1 LRALIFPSTDK
12 RGNGKSDGSLF
23 RELCATLRRTTI
35 ENRSKNMK
43 RPLPPSHF
51 AFTLII
57 LLCATG
63 IALGQGTAS
72 RVTGVVTDQS
82 GALVAGATVTLINEG
97 TNTPLTQQTSSSG
110 TYVFDSVQP
119 GTYTVSVEMQGF
131 KKFVSTNNQVTV
143 NLPATVDVALEVG
156 DIANVVT
163 VQATAELVQTSTSG
177 NIGST
182 IEQKT
187 LEALPIVGTRG
198 RNPLDLLNFQPGVV
212 FGGNTGGA
220 VNVNGSRDRAFNFT
234 LDGID
239 INESTAGGSN
249 FTPLRPNPDS
259 VQEFQ
264 IVTSN
269 FTAELGRSSGAQ
281 VTLVTRSGTNQFH
294 GNLFEYYRSPR
305 FDAKSYPITI
315 AGLPKEQFVQH
326 IYGGSLGG
334 PLFNPGFGEGTKAGW
349 LRDKAFFF
357 TNLQFLRAYDT
368 ALVTRT
374 VYTQAARQG
383 IFRYVLQGQNA
394 PSGTSTGTPSVDA
407 SGNSVF
413 APCPNPLPNPLP
425 SSLRCIQTY
434 NIAANPTGVGL
445 DPTLG
450 AIINA
455 MPLPNNFTTGDG
467 LNTAGFNFASPQH
480 EKQYDF
486 VTKLDFNLRSNSF
499 LYLRYAQGSQSS
511 FGDSANG
518 GRPIFPGTPNFV
530 DTSRTP
536 KNLAVNWRW
545 SPTPTV
551 TNEAIFGISKFFFN
565 FATPNPD
572 PSLPFAFLNPATP
585 NTNFSYNARGV
596 RTLQYIDNLT
606 FVRGAHTLKGG
617 INFRFNRHTDDRS
630 GVAGTAIEPVVVLGN
645 AGGFAGFGLPSSGAT
660 SINATDLT
668 RLQNTVADLL
678 GRVNTVSQAFV
689 SDPSNPSAF
698 APAGTRWL
706 NQATYPELDFYF
718 QDNWR
723 VRSNLVFDIGLRWE
737 AKLHPSV
744 DGRPI
749 LVPNQPVKLGAAPS
763 NTLRWVEGDVF
774 KSANVL
780 LPSVGFAWDP
790 FNSGKTSIR
799 GNYRIASDR
808 IATFLFGSSIFQS
821 APGNTTGPT
830 NSAFGQAGGLFRNVG
845 PVIASL
851 VPPTTPENL
860 RQPGPIGSGSISV
873 IDPDLQFPQV
883 HEWSLSFQREISN
896 NVIEVNYIGK
906 HAVHLLG
913 GYNVN
918 QVNVFASVPGINQ
931 TFLEAFNLIRQD
943 IRANGANTI
952 TYNSPLINF
961 LFTGNAANNAGT
973 ATFRTVATTNSINL
987 GNAASAALAV
997 SQRLCQTADV
1007 TNGICTTAGAQLISR
1022 TSGNPFLFQPYPQF
1036 TGGLNVFDS
1045 NDYSNYHGLQLIL
1058 KRRINAGLGFQFGYT
1073 LSKSKDNRSWDPS
1086 LSTVSTG
1093 SVQAASSTP
1102 FDLRDRS
1109 LNYAWSD
1116 FDRRHVFQGTYT
1128 YELPVGRG
1136 RMFASGMPKILDFV
1150 IGGWQTSGT
1159 VVWASGRPFTVY
1171 SGLNTISNVVQSTA
1185 DCNGCNRHQGD
1196 LVIESGRNFWFD
1208 AADRALFSAPA
1219 PGSIGNTGRN
1229 FFIAPRYF
1237 QWDASLS
1244 KKFAITERVA
1254 FDLRVDARNVLNNP
1268 SFDNPTAVIN
1278 SAIFGRINDSVTNN
1292 ARRIQFSGKLS
1303 F

>member
-1 LRALIFPSTDK
+1 
-12 RGNGKSDGSLF
+12 
-23 RELCATLRRTTI
+23 
-35 ENRSKNMK
+35 MK
-43 RPLPPSHF
+43 RTLPLQV
-51 AFTLII
+51 ALTLIA
-57 LLCATG
+57 LLLTAG
-63 IALGQGTAS
+63 IALGQGTTS

-82 GALVAGATVTLINEG
+82 GALVSGATVTLINEG

-119 GTYTVSVEMQGF
+119 GIYTVSVEMQGF

-143 NLPATVDVALEVG
+143 NQPATVDVALEVG
-156 DIANVVT
+156 DIANVVN
-163 VQATAELVQTSTSG
+163 VQATAELVQTSSSG

-259 VQEFQ
+259 IQEFQ
-264 IVTSN
+264 VVTSN

-281 VTLVTRSGTNQFH
+281 VTFVTRSGTNNFH
-294 GNLFEYYRSPR
+294 GSLFEYYRTPR

-326 IYGGSLGG
+326 IFGGSIGG
-334 PLFNPGFGEGTKAGW
+334 PLFNPGFGEGTKTGW

-357 TNLQFLRAYDT
+357 TNLQLLREYDT

-383 IFRYVLQGQNA
+383 LFRYVVGRANA
-394 PSGTSTGTPSVDA
+394 PSGAANGTAAVDA
-407 SGNSVF
+407 SGNAILPACIGSPPSN
-413 APCPNPLPNPLP
+413 APCIA
-425 SSLRCIQTY
+425 SY
-434 NIAANPTGVGL
+434 NIANNPTGIGL
-445 DPTLG
+445 DPTLAG
-450 AIINA
+450 IINS
-455 MPLPNNFTTGDG
+455 MPLANNFTTGDG

-486 VTKLDFNLRSNSF
+486 VTKLDFNLRQNSQ
-499 LYLRYAQGSQSS
+499 LYVRYAQGSQTSL
-511 FGDSANG
+511 GDSGNG
-518 GRPIFPGTPNFV
+518 GRPIFPNSPNFV
-530 DTSRTP
+530 DTARTP

-545 SPTPTV
+545 SPTPTM
-551 TNEAIFGISKFFFN
+551 TNESIFGISKFFFS
-565 FATPNPD
+565 FATPQPD
-572 PSLPFAFLNPATP
+572 PNLPFAFLNPATP

-596 RTLQYIDNLT
+596 RTLQMIDNLT
-606 FVRGAHTLKGG
+606 FIRGPHTLKGG
-617 INFRFNRHTDDRS
+617 INFRFNRHKDDRS
-630 GVAGTAIEPVVVLGN
+630 NVAGTAIEPVVTFSGSSLT
-645 AGGFAGFGLPSSGAT
+645 GFNLPASGST
-660 SINATDLT
+660 SINANDLT
-668 RLQNTVADLL
+668 RLQNTIADLL
-678 GRVNTVSQAFV
+678 GRVGNVSQAFV
-689 SDPSNPSAF
+689 TDPNNPSTF

-706 NQATYPELDFYF
+706 NIANYTELDFYF

-723 VRSNLVFDIGLRWE
+723 ARPNLTFDLGLRLE
-737 AKLHPSV
+737 TKLNPSV

-763 NTLRWVEGDVF
+763 STLQWVEGDLF
-774 KSANVL
+774 KNANVL
-780 LPSVGFAWDP
+780 MPSVGFAWDP
-790 FNSGKTSIR
+790 FKSGKTSVR

-821 APGNTTGPT
+821 TPGNNTSASNPT
-830 NSAFGQAGGLFRNVG
+830 FGQAGGLYRNLG
-845 PVIASL
+845 PIIAGL
-851 VPPTTPENL
+851 TPPSTPSAL
-860 RQPGPIGSGSISV
+860 RQPIAFSTNSTSV

-883 HEWSLSFQREISN
+883 HEWSLSFQREIQN

-918 QVNVFASVPGINQ
+918 QANIFASVAGVPESN
-931 TFLEAFNLIRQD
+931 FLDAFNR
-943 IRANGANTI
+943 IRANSS
-952 TYNSPLINF
+952 YNSPLIN
-961 LFTGNAANNAGT
+961 LIMTGNAANNGGT
-973 ATFRTVATTNSINL
+973 ARFRALNTTQITQGSV
-987 GNAASAALAV
+987 GAAALTT
-997 SQRLCQTADV
+997 SQRTCQAAEV
-1007 TNGICTTAGAQLISR
+1007 TAGVCTNAQLNQR
-1022 TSGNPFLFQPYPQF
+1022 LLNLSGFPFLLQPYPQF

-1045 NDYSNYHGLQLIL
+1045 SDYSNYHGLQLVL
-1058 KRRINAGLGFQFGYT
+1058 RRRISAGLGFQFGYT

-1093 SVQAASSTP
+1093 SVQSASSTP

-1109 LNYAWSD
+1109 LNYTYSD

-1128 YELPVGRG
+1128 YELPVGKG
-1136 RMFASGMPKILDFV
+1136 RMFASGMPKILDFI

-1159 VVWASGRPFTVY
+1159 VIWASGRPFTVY
-1171 SGLNTISNVVQSTA
+1171 SGINSLSSVVQSTA
-1185 DCNGCNRHQGD
+1185 DCNGCSRTQGS
-1196 LVIESGRNFWFD
+1196 LVLESGRNFWFD

-1229 FFIAPRYF
+1229 FFLAPHYF

-1244 KKFAITERVA
+1244 KKFAITEKVA

-1268 SFDNPTAVIN
+1268 SFDNPTAVITN
-1278 SAIFGRINDSVTNN
+1278 ALFGRINDSVTNN

>member
-1 LRALIFPSTDK
+1 
-12 RGNGKSDGSLF
+12 
-23 RELCATLRRTTI
+23 
-35 ENRSKNMK
+35 MK
-43 RPLPPSHF
+43 RTLSSHF
-51 AFTLII
+51 ALTLIT
-57 LLCATG
+57 LLLTAG
-63 IALGQGTAS
+63 IALGQGTTS

-97 TNTPLTQQTSSSG
+97 TNNPLTQQTSSSG

-119 GTYTVSVEMQGF
+119 GIYTVSVEMQGF

-143 NLPATVDVALEVG
+143 NQPATVDVALEVG

-177 NIGST
+177 NLGST

-264 IVTSN
+264 VVTSN

-281 VTLVTRSGTNQFH
+281 VTLVTRSGTNEFH
-294 GNLFEYYRSPR
+294 GNLFEYYRTPR
-305 FDAKSYPITI
+305 FDAKSYPVTI
-315 AGLPKEQFVQH
+315 AGVAKDQFVQH
-326 IYGGSLGG
+326 IFGGSIGG

-349 LRDKAFFF
+349 LKDKAFFF
-357 TNLQFLRAYDT
+357 TNLQLLRAYDT
-368 ALVTRT
+368 ALVSRT

-383 IFRYVLQGQNA
+383 LFRYVVGRANSPAGTGTASVNAGGAPTLPACIGSPATNA
-394 PSGTSTGTPSVDA
+394 P
-407 SGNSVF
+407 
-413 APCPNPLPNPLP
+413 
-425 SSLRCIQTY
+425 CIATY
-434 NIAANPTGVGL
+434 NIATNPAGITL
-445 DPTLG
+445 DPTLTG
-450 AIINA
+450 VLNS
-455 MPLPNNFTTGDG
+455 MPLPNNFSGATGCTPDG
-467 LNTAGFNFASPQH
+467 LNTACFNFASPQH

-486 VTKLDFNLRSNSF
+486 STKFDFNLRENSQ
-499 LYLRYAQGSQSS
+499 LYVRYAQGSQTSL
-511 FGDSANG
+511 GDSANA
-518 GRPIFPGTPNFV
+518 GRPIFPNSPNLV
-530 DTSRTP
+530 DTLRTP
-536 KNLAVNWRW
+536 KNLAINWRV
-545 SPTPTV
+545 SPTPTL
-551 TNEAIFGISKFFFN
+551 TNEFIFGISKFFFT
-565 FATPNPD
+565 FGTPEPDSSFLYSIFPTESATTGILAPNI
-572 PSLPFAFLNPATP
+572 
-585 NTNFSYNARGV
+585 NFSYNARGV
-596 RTLQYIDNLT
+596 RTLQFIDNLT
-606 FVRGAHTLKGG
+606 HVRGSHTLKGG

-630 GVAGTAIEPVVVLGN
+630 NVGGTQIEPFVTLN
-645 AGGFAGFGLPSSGAT
+645 QTAGFGPFNLPAAGAT

-668 RLQNTVADLL
+668 RLQNTVNNLL

-689 SDPSNPSAF
+689 SDPANPSAF
-698 APAGTRWL
+698 APAGTRWI
-706 NQATYPELDFYF
+706 NVANYTELDFYF

-723 VRSNLVFDIGLRWE
+723 VRPNLVLDLGVRWE
-737 AKLHPSV
+737 VKLKPSV

-749 LVPNQPVKLGAAPS
+749 LVPNQPVKLGAAPT
-763 NTLRWVEGDVF
+763 NTLRWVEGDLF
-774 KSANVL
+774 QNANVIM
-780 LPSVGFAWDP
+780 PSVGFAWDP
-790 FNSGKTSIR
+790 FKSGKTSIR

-821 APGNTTGPT
+821 TPGNNTGPT
-830 NSAFGQAGGLFRNVG
+830 NSTFGQAGGLYRNLG

-851 VPPTTPENL
+851 TPTQTPDSL
-860 RQPGPIGSGSISV
+860 RQPLPFGTGSISV
-873 IDPDLQFPQV
+873 VDPDLQFPQV
-883 HEWSLSFQREISN
+883 HEWSLSFQREIRN
-896 NVIEVNYIGK
+896 NVVEVNYIGK

-918 QVNVFASVPGINQ
+918 QVNVFASVPGVTETN
-931 TFLEAFNLIRQD
+931 FLDAFNR
-943 IRANGANTI
+943 IRASTS
-952 TYNSPLINF
+952 YNSPLIN
-961 LFTGNAANNAGT
+961 LLMTGNAANNNGT
-973 ATFRTVATTNSINL
+973 ARFRALNTTAIPQ
-987 GNAASAALAV
+987 GGAASAALTL
-997 SQRLCQTADV
+997 SQRTCQAADV
-1007 TNGICTTAGAQLISR
+1007 TAGVCTNAQLNQR
-1022 TSGNPFLFQPYPQF
+1022 LVDASGFPFLLQPYPQF

-1045 NDYSNYHGLQLIL
+1045 SDYSNYHGLQLIF
-1058 KRRINAGLGFQFGYT
+1058 KRRISAGLGFQFGYT
-1073 LSKSKDNRSWDPS
+1073 LSKSLDNRSWDPS

-1109 LNYAWSD
+1109 LNYTWSD

-1128 YELPVGRG
+1128 YELPFGKG
-1136 RMFASGMPKILDFV
+1136 KMFASGAPKFINYL
-1150 IGGWQTSGT
+1150 ISGWQTSGT
-1159 VVWASGRPFTVY
+1159 VIWMKGRPFTVY
-1171 SGLNTISNVVQSTA
+1171 SGINTVSNVVQSTA
-1185 DCNGCNRHQGD
+1185 DCSNCTREQGS
-1196 LVIESGRNFWFD
+1196 LVLETGRNFWFD
-1208 AADRALFSAPA
+1208 APDRALFSAPA

-1229 FFIAPRYF
+1229 FFLAPNYF

-1244 KKFAITERVA
+1244 RKFALTERVA

-1278 SAIFGRINDSVTNN
+1278 NALFGRINDTVTNN